1 MINNMFRTL
10 KAEEIEV
17 RVQSVK
23 NGKANMLLYIDSRA
37 VTKLLDETLG
47 PMNWQTEFYEVNGQT
62 IGKLGIWDTEKK
74 QWIWKSDTGT
84 ESNIEAVKGL
94 ISDVYKRMLSRWGVV
109 ELYSSPKIVLD
120 DDGYGNTGYRVSE
133 ILYDSE
139 RNITHLVL
147 VNRFGKEVFRWD
159 EGQRPQVAHTAQA
172 PQRAQA
178 PQNAQTDA
186 LDYVVETEMD
196 KLKRFYQSKFRTMSP
211 EEQKIFTEFKDFY
224 KNKIEKSGWKGNEF
238 DCEKLWLRWKN
249 NNMNTTQTK

>member
-37 VTKLLDETLG
+37 VTKLLDETVG

-62 IGKLGIWDTEKK
+62 IGKLGIWDSEKK

-94 ISDVYKRMLSRWGVV
+94 ISDVYKRMISRWGVV

-133 ILYDSE
+133 ILYDGE

-147 VNRFGKEVFRWD
+147 VNRFGKEAFRWD
-159 EGQRPQVAHTAQA
+159 EGQRPQVAQTT
-172 PQRAQA
+172 QRAVA
-178 PQNAQTDA
+178 TPQNAQTDA

-196 KLKRFYQSKFRTMSP
+196 ILKRFYKSKFHTMSP

-224 KNKIEKSGWKGNEF
+224 KNKIEKSGWKGGNF
-238 DCEKLWLRWKN
+238 SPDNLWLRWKN
-249 NNMNTTQTK
+249 NNMKTIQTK

>member
-1 MINNMFRTL
+1 MKNNMFRTL

-37 VTKLLDETLG
+37 VTKLLDETVG

-62 IGKLGIWDTEKK
+62 IGKLGIWDSEKQ

-94 ISDVYKRMLSRWGVV
+94 ISDVYKRMISRWGVV

-133 ILYDSE
+133 ILYDVE

-159 EGQRPQVAHTAQA
+159 EGQRPQVAQVS
-172 PQRAQA
+172 QRAVA
-178 PQNAQTDA
+178 PQNVQTDA

-196 KLKRFYQSKFRTMSP
+196 KLKRFYQSKFRTMGP
-211 EEQKIFTEFKDFY
+211 EEQKVFTEFKDFY
-224 KNKIEKSGWKGNEF
+224 KAKIEKSGWKGEF
-238 DCEKLWLRWKN
+238 NVDNLWLKWKN
-249 NNMNTTQTK
+249 NNMKTQTK

>member
-1 MINNMFRTL
+1 MKNNMFRTL

-37 VTKLLDETLG
+37 VTKLLDETVG

-62 IGKLGIWDTEKK
+62 IGKLGIWDSEKQ
-74 QWIWKSDTGT
+74 QWIFKSDTGT

-147 VNRFGKEVFRWD
+147 VNRFGQEVFRWD
-159 EGQRPQVAHTAQA
+159 EGQRPQVIHT
-172 PQRAQA
+172 PQRPQA
-178 PQNAQTDA
+178 PQNVQTDA

-196 KLKRFYQSKFRTMSP
+196 KLKKFYQSKFRTMGP
-211 EEQKIFTEFKDFY
+211 DEQKIFTEFKDFY
-224 KNKIEKSGWKGNEF
+224 KAKIEKSGWKGEF
-238 DCEKLWLRWKN
+238 CVENLWLRWRN
-249 NNMNTTQTK
+249 NNMKTQTK

>member
-37 VTKLLDETLG
+37 VTKLLDETVG

-62 IGKLGIWDTEKK
+62 IGKLGIWDEEKK
-74 QWIWKSDTGT
+74 QWIFKSDTGT

-120 DDGYGNTGYRVSE
+120 DDGYGNTGYKVSE
-133 ILYDSE
+133 ILYDGE
-139 RNITHLVL
+139 RDITHLVL

-159 EGQRPQVAHTAQA
+159 EGQRLQATQV
-172 PQRAQA
+172 PQRAVAA
-178 PQNAQTDA
+178 PQNVQTDA

-196 KLKRFYQSKFRTMSP
+196 KLKKFYKSKFHTMGP
-211 EEQKIFTEFKDFY
+211 DEQKIFTDFKDFY
-224 KNKIEKSGWKGNEF
+224 KAKIEKNGWKGGNF
-238 DCEKLWLRWKN
+238 SPDNLWLRWRN
-249 NNMNTTQTK
+249 NNMKTI

>member
-37 VTKLLDETLG
+37 VTKLLDETVG

-62 IGKLGIWDTEKK
+62 IGKLGIWDEKKK
-74 QWIWKSDTGT
+74 QWIFKSDTGT

-109 ELYSSPKIVLD
+109 ELYSSPKIVLE
-120 DDGYGNTGYRVSE
+120 DDGYGNTGYKVSE
-133 ILYDSE
+133 ILYDGE

-159 EGQRPQVAHTAQA
+159 EGQRPQVTQV
-172 PQRAQA
+172 PQRPQA
-178 PQNAQTDA
+178 PQNTQTDA

-196 KLKRFYQSKFRTMSP
+196 KLKKFYQSKFRTMSP

-224 KNKIEKSGWKGNEF
+224 KAKIEKSGWKGNEF
-238 DCEKLWLRWKN
+238 DSEKLWLRWKN
-249 NNMNTTQTK
+249 NNMKTQTK

>member
-37 VTKLLDETLG
+37 VTKLLDETVG

-62 IGKLGIWDTEKK
+62 IGKLGIWDGEKQ

-94 ISDVYKRMLSRWGVV
+94 ISDVYKRMISRWGVV

-133 ILYDSE
+133 ILYDGE

-159 EGQRPQVAHTAQA
+159 EGQRPQVA
-172 PQRAQA
+172 QRAVA
-178 PQNAQTDA
+178 PQNVQTDA

-196 KLKRFYQSKFRTMSP
+196 KLKKFYKSKFYTMSP
-211 EEQKIFTEFKDFY
+211 EEQKVFTEFKDFY
-224 KNKIEKSGWKGNEF
+224 KNKIEKSGWKGEF
-238 DCEKLWLRWKN
+238 TPDNLWLRWKN
-249 NNMNTTQTK
+249 NNMKTQTK

>member
-37 VTKLLDETLG
+37 VTKLLDETVG

-62 IGKLGIWDTEKK
+62 IGKLGIWDSEKQ

-94 ISDVYKRMLSRWGVV
+94 ISDVYKRMISRWGVV
-109 ELYSSPKIVLD
+109 ELYSSPKILLD

-133 ILYDSE
+133 ILYDGE

-159 EGQRPQVAHTAQA
+159 EGQRPQVTQV
-172 PQRAQA
+172 PQRTVA
-178 PQNAQTDA
+178 PQNVQTDA

-196 KLKRFYQSKFRTMSP
+196 ILKKFYKSKFYTMSP
-211 EEQKIFTEFKDFY
+211 EEQKVFTEFKDFY
-224 KNKIEKSGWKGNEF
+224 KAKIEKSGWKGEF
-238 DCEKLWLRWKN
+238 CVDNLWVRWKN
-249 NNMNTTQTK
+249 NNMKTQTK

>member
-37 VTKLLDETLG
+37 VTKLLDETVG

-62 IGKLGIWDTEKK
+62 IGKLGIWDEEKK
-74 QWIWKSDTGT
+74 QWIFKSDTGT

-133 ILYDSE
+133 ILYDGE

-147 VNRFGKEVFRWD
+147 ANRFGKEVFRWD
-159 EGQRPQVAHTAQA
+159 EGQRPQVAQTT
-172 PQRAQA
+172 QRPQA
-178 PQNAQTDA
+178 PQNVQTDA

-196 KLKRFYQSKFRTMSP
+196 KLKKFYKSKFRTMSP

-224 KNKIEKSGWKGNEF
+224 KNKIEKNGWKGEF
-238 DCEKLWLRWKN
+238 NVENLYIRWKN
-249 NNMNTTQTK
+249 NNMKTQTK

>member
-1 MINNMFRTL
+1 MFRTL

-62 IGKLGIWDTEKK
+62 IGKLGIWDSEKK

-84 ESNIEAVKGL
+84 ESNIEAVKCL

-159 EGQRPQVAHTAQA
+159 EGQRPQVAHTTQT

-178 PQNAQTDA
+178 PQNVQTDA

-196 KLKRFYQSKFRTMSP
+196 KLKKFYQSKFRTMGP

-224 KNKIEKSGWKGNEF
+224 KNKIEKSGWKGNTF
-238 DCEKLWLRWKN
+238 DVDNLWLRWKN

>member
-37 VTKLLDETLG
+37 VTKLLDETVG

-62 IGKLGIWDTEKK
+62 IGKLGIWDSEKQ

-94 ISDVYKRMLSRWGVV
+94 ISDVYKRMISRWGVV

-159 EGQRPQVAHTAQA
+159 EGQRPQAPQRQQA
-172 PQRAQA
+172 PQTVQA
-178 PQNAQTDA
+178 DA

-196 KLKRFYQSKFRTMSP
+196 KLKRFYLSNVRSMNS
-211 EEQKIFTEFKDFY
+211 EEQKVFTEFKDFY
-224 KNKIEKSGWKGNEF
+224 KNKIEKSGWNGNF
-238 DCEKLWLRWKN
+238 DVDNLWVRWKN
-249 NNMNTTQTK
+249 NNMKTQTK

>member
-1 MINNMFRTL
+1 MINNMFRAL

-37 VTKLLDETLG
+37 VTKLLDETVG

-62 IGKLGIWDTEKK
+62 IGKLGIWDSEKQ

-109 ELYSSPKIVLD
+109 ELYSSPKILLD

-133 ILYDSE
+133 ILYDGE

-159 EGQRPQVAHTAQA
+159 EGQRPQV
-172 PQRAQA
+172 PQRPQA
-178 PQNAQTDA
+178 PQNVQTDA

-196 KLKRFYQSKFRTMSP
+196 KLKRFYQSKFRTMGP

-224 KNKIEKSGWKGNEF
+224 KNKIEKNGWKGNF
-238 DCEKLWLRWKN
+238 DVDNLWLRWKN
-249 NNMNTTQTK
+249 NNMKTQTK

>member
-37 VTKLLDETLG
+37 VTKLLDETVG

-62 IGKLGIWDTEKK
+62 IGKLGIWDGEKQ

-94 ISDVYKRMLSRWGVV
+94 ISDVYKRMISRWGVV

-120 DDGYGNTGYRVSE
+120 DDGYGNTGYKVSE
-133 ILYDSE
+133 ILYDGE

-159 EGQRPQVAHTAQA
+159 EGQRPQVVQTT
-172 PQRAQA
+172 QRAVA
-178 PQNAQTDA
+178 TQNVQTDA

-224 KNKIEKSGWKGNEF
+224 KNKIEKNGWKGEF
-238 DCEKLWLRWKN
+238 NVENLYKRWKN
-249 NNMNTTQTK
+249 NNMKTQTK

>member
-37 VTKLLDETLG
+37 VTKLLDETVG

-62 IGKLGIWDTEKK
+62 IGKLGIWDEEKK
-74 QWIWKSDTGT
+74 QWIFKSDTGT

-109 ELYSSPKIVLD
+109 ELYSSPKILLD

-133 ILYDSE
+133 ILYDGE

-159 EGQRPQVAHTAQA
+159 EGQRPQVAHTAQT
-172 PQRAQA
+172 PQRVQA
-178 PQNAQTDA
+178 TQNIQTDA

-196 KLKRFYQSKFRTMSP
+196 KLKKFYQSKFRTMGP

-224 KNKIEKSGWKGNEF
+224 KNKIDKSGWKGGNF
-238 DCEKLWLRWKN
+238 SPDNLWLRWRN

>member
-1 MINNMFRTL
+1 MKNNMFRTL

-37 VTKLLDETLG
+37 VTKLLDETVG

-62 IGKLGIWDTEKK
+62 IGKLGIWDSEKQ

-94 ISDVYKRMLSRWGVV
+94 ISDVYKRMISRWGVV

-159 EGQRPQVAHTAQA
+159 EGQRPQVTQV
-172 PQRAQA
+172 PQRAVA
-178 PQNAQTDA
+178 TPQTVQTDA
-186 LDYVVETEMD
+186 LGYVVETEMD
-196 KLKRFYQSKFRTMSP
+196 KLKRFYLSNVRTMSP
-211 EEQKIFTEFKDFY
+211 EEQKIFTEF
-224 KNKIEKSGWKGNEF
+224 
-238 DCEKLWLRWKN
+238 
-249 NNMNTTQTK
+249 

>member
-1 MINNMFRTL
+1 MKNNMFRTL

-37 VTKLLDETLG
+37 VTKLLDETVG

-62 IGKLGIWDTEKK
+62 IGKLGIWDSEKQ

-94 ISDVYKRMLSRWGVV
+94 ISDVYKRMISRWGVV

-133 ILYDSE
+133 ILYDVE

-159 EGQRPQVAHTAQA
+159 EGQRPQVTQA

-178 PQNAQTDA
+178 PQNVQTDA

-196 KLKRFYQSKFRTMSP
+196 KLKRFYKSKFHTMGP

-224 KNKIEKSGWKGNEF
+224 KAKIEKSGWKGEF
-238 DCEKLWLRWKN
+238 NVDNLWLRWKN
-249 NNMNTTQTK
+249 NNMKTQTK

>member
-1 MINNMFRTL
+1 MISNMFRTL

-17 RVQSVK
+17 RLQSVK

-37 VTKLLDETLG
+37 VTKLLDETVG

-62 IGKLGIWDTEKK
+62 IGKLGIWDSEKQ

-94 ISDVYKRMLSRWGVV
+94 ISDVYKRMLSRWGVI
-109 ELYSSPKIVLD
+109 ELYSSPKILLD

-133 ILYDSE
+133 ILYDGE

-159 EGQRPQVAHTAQA
+159 EGQRPQVTQV
-172 PQRAQA
+172 PQRAAAA
-178 PQNAQTDA
+178 PQNVQTDA

-196 KLKRFYQSKFRTMSP
+196 KLKRFYQSKFRTMGP

-224 KNKIEKSGWKGNEF
+224 KNKIEKSGWKGNF
-238 DCEKLWLRWKN
+238 DVDNLWLRWRN
-249 NNMNTTQTK
+249 NNMKTQTK

>member
-1 MINNMFRTL
+1 MKNNMFRTL

-37 VTKLLDETLG
+37 VTKLLDETVG
-47 PMNWQTEFYEVNGQT
+47 PMNCQTEYYEVNGQT
-62 IGKLGIWDTEKK
+62 IGKLGIWDSEKQ

-94 ISDVYKRMLSRWGVV
+94 ISDVYKRMISRWGVV

-133 ILYDSE
+133 ILYDGE
-139 RNITHLVL
+139 RNITNLVL

-159 EGQRPQVAHTAQA
+159 EGQRPQVVQTT
-172 PQRAQA
+172 QRAVA
-178 PQNAQTDA
+178 TQNVQTDA

-224 KNKIEKSGWKGNEF
+224 KNKIEKSGWKGEF
-238 DCEKLWLRWKN
+238 TPDNLWLRWKN
-249 NNMNTTQTK
+249 NNMKTQTK

>member
-1 MINNMFRTL
+1 MKNNMFRTL

-23 NGKANMLLYIDSRA
+23 NGKANMLLYVDSRA
-37 VTKLLDETLG
+37 VTKLLDETVG

-62 IGKLGIWDTEKK
+62 IGKLGIWDGEKQ

-94 ISDVYKRMLSRWGVV
+94 ISDVYKRMISRWGIT

-133 ILYDSE
+133 ISYDSE

-159 EGQRPQVAHTAQA
+159 EGQRPQVVQTT
-172 PQRAQA
+172 QRPQA
-178 PQNAQTDA
+178 PQNVQTDA

-196 KLKRFYQSKFRTMSP
+196 KLKKFYQSKFRTMSP

-224 KNKIEKSGWKGNEF
+224 KNKIEKSGWKGNF
-238 DCEKLWLRWKN
+238 DVDNLWIRWRN
-249 NNMNTTQTK
+249 NNMNTQTK

>member
-1 MINNMFRTL
+1 MKNNMFRTL

-37 VTKLLDETLG
+37 VTKLLDETVG

-62 IGKLGIWDTEKK
+62 IGKLGIWDEEKK
-74 QWIWKSDTGT
+74 QWIFKSDTGT

-133 ILYDSE
+133 ILYDVE

-159 EGQRPQVAHTAQA
+159 EGQRPQVA
-172 PQRAQA
+172 QRAQA
-178 PQNAQTDA
+178 PQNVHTDA

-196 KLKRFYQSKFRTMSP
+196 KLKRFYKSKFRTMSP
-211 EEQKIFTEFKDFY
+211 EEQKVFTEFKDFY
-224 KNKIEKSGWKGNEF
+224 KAKIEKSGWKGEF
-238 DCEKLWLRWKN
+238 NVDNLWLKWKN
-249 NNMNTTQTK
+249 NNMKTQTK

>member
-37 VTKLLDETLG
+37 VTKLLDETVG

-62 IGKLGIWDTEKK
+62 IGKLGIWDSEKQ

-94 ISDVYKRMLSRWGVV
+94 ISDVYKRMISRWGVV

-159 EGQRPQVAHTAQA
+159 EGQRPQVAHTAQV

-224 KNKIEKSGWKGNEF
+224 KNKIEKSGWKGNF
-238 DCEKLWLRWKN
+238 DCEKLWNLWK
-249 NNMNTTQTK
+249 QRA

>member
-37 VTKLLDETLG
+37 VTKLLDETVG

-62 IGKLGIWDTEKK
+62 IGKLGIWDSEKQ

-94 ISDVYKRMLSRWGVV
+94 ISDVYKRMISRWGVV

-133 ILYDSE
+133 ILYDGE

-159 EGQRPQVAHTAQA
+159 EGQRPQVV
-172 PQRAQA
+172 QRAVA
-178 PQNAQTDA
+178 PQNVQTDA

-196 KLKRFYQSKFRTMSP
+196 KLKRFYQTKFRTMSP

-224 KNKIEKSGWKGNEF
+224 KNKIEKNGWKGEF
-238 DCEKLWLRWKN
+238 TPDNLWLRWRN
-249 NNMNTTQTK
+249 NNMKTQTK

>member
-37 VTKLLDETLG
+37 VTKLLDETVG

-62 IGKLGIWDTEKK
+62 IGKLGIWDEEKK
-74 QWIWKSDTGT
+74 QWIFKSDTGT

-133 ILYDSE
+133 ILYDGE

-159 EGQRPQVAHTAQA
+159 EGQRPQVTQT
-172 PQRAQA
+172 PQRPQA
-178 PQNAQTDA
+178 PQNVHTDA

-196 KLKRFYQSKFRTMSP
+196 KLKKFYQSKFRTMGP
-211 EEQKIFTEFKDFY
+211 EEQKIFTEFKDYY
-224 KNKIEKSGWKGNEF
+224 KNKIEKSGWKGNF
-238 DCEKLWLRWKN
+238 DVDNLWLRWRN